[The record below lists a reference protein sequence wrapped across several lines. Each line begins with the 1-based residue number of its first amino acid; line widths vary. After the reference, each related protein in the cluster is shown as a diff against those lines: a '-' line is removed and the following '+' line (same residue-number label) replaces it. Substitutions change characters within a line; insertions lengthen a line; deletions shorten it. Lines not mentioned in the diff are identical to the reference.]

1 MEQET
6 SKNAFKFLVENSN
19 KRKKL
24 EKMSVVNSKCELH
37 NDVLD
42 LSDVNLRQ
50 AEFSNAQ
57 KLMKCLV
64 DVDGW
69 EP

>member
-1 MEQET
+1 
-6 SKNAFKFLVENSN
+6 
-19 KRKKL
+19 
-24 EKMSVVNSKCELH
+24 MSVVNSKCELH

>member
-1 MEQET
+1 MVEQET
-6 SKNAFKFLVENSN
+6 SKNAFKFLMQNSN

-24 EKMSVVNSKCELH
+24 EKKSVANSKCKLH

-42 LSDVNLRQ
+42 LCDVNFRQ

-64 DVDGW
+64 DVL
-69 EP
+69 